1 MTGTRNLRG
10 EAINHETLFDLLTA
24 FTTVFFIFGLGFAVQ
39 RLRPLNDR
47 TLAQLSVL
55 VVEILLPFY
64 LFFTT
69 ATGVTSG
76 SLVTAPA
83 LIAMGILVPL
93 LSYPLATLA
102 LKPAGVAAEQRQAFR
117 FSALTANTA
126 FLGFPVCQA
135 LFGPVGLVYAV
146 LYDFGTTMVVF
157 TFGVWALNGGRLKQ
171 WRPLVLNPLILGVLA
186 GLAWAFSGWPFPA
199 WLAPPFQAL
208 GDATLPLALLVG
220 GAQIGNLN
228 AAGRMWRQ
236 QLAGLSLV
244 RLVAV
249 PLLVGLALVAL
260 SWDGLLAGVIII
272 QAAMPAGLMVS
283 MMAET
288 YGADARFAA
297 AATLWTTVAAVITLP
312 LAAYLVL
319 GLF

>member
-1 MTGTRNLRG
+1 MNDS
-10 EAINHETLFDLLTA
+10 TLT
-24 FTTVFFIFGLGFAVQ
+24 
-39 RLRPLNDR
+39 
-47 TLAQLSVL
+47 QLSGL
-55 VVEILLPFY
+55 VVDILLPFY
-64 LFFTT
+64 LFYTT
-69 ATGVTSG
+69 ATGVTAE
-76 SLVTAPA
+76 SLATAPA

-93 LSYPLATLA
+93 LSYPLASLA
-102 LKPAGVAAEQRQAFR
+102 LKPAGVATGQRQAFR
-117 FSALTANTA
+117 FSAVTANTA

-135 LFGPVGLVYAV
+135 LFGSLGLVYAV
-146 LYDFGTTMVVF
+146 LYDFGTTLIVF
-157 TFGVWALNGGRLKQ
+157 TFGVWALNGGRLEQ
-171 WRPLVLNPLILGVLA
+171 WRSLVFNPLILGVLA
-186 GLAWAFSGWPFPA
+186 GLAWAFSGWPFPG

-244 RLVAV
+244 RLVVA

-260 SWDGLLAGVIII
+260 KWDGLLARVIII

-297 AATLWTTVAAVITLP
+297 AATLWTTIAAIVTLP
-312 LAAYLVL
+312 LAALLVL
-319 GLF
+319 GLFL